1 MDSPILR
8 RQDSNIWLSISQAGC
23 ITTIEPMMKR
33 TMRKILFTR
42 KGLTLFSVLL
52 VLFMR
57 SVTGFAADFLDP
69 EQAFRVSAS
78 LNDKNTI
85 VIDWKIAT
93 SYKLY
98 RDQVKVNVTAGNATL
113 GKPVFPKGIL
123 FTDPTSGEK
132 QMIYHDRLHVEV
144 PVTRANAPF
153 TVNVSYQGCSEDG
166 LCYPPMSREFRLK
179 PAETGEKVSDKP
191 QEMTEAPVV
200 AAEPSAVISDAKT
213 SQPSPTADKKS
224 GTDDMSLAKSTLE
237 SGSLWKVSAAFLL
250 FGLLLSF
257 TPCVLPMVP
266 ILSSIIVGEGETTK
280 AKSFL
285 MAVAYCLGMA
295 LVYTSLGVAA
305 GLAGEGLAGALQK
318 PWVLVLFSLLLFG
331 LSLSMFDVY
340 QLQVPASLQ
349 TKLNKTSGNLKGGR
363 FVGVFFMGAISA
375 LIVGPCV
382 AAPLAGTLVYI
393 SQTKDVV
400 IGGLAL
406 FSMAMG
412 MSVPLLLIGLSAGSL
427 LPKAG
432 AWMIG
437 VKYVF
442 GLMLIAVA
450 IWMVNPV
457 LPQQATMLAWG
468 AFGILCAVFAG
479 LFGPHSEKITIGGK
493 FVKMFGIL
501 LLVLGVLE
509 LVGAASGGTNPLEP
523 LAGLHAVSGSS
534 VTKEEGGH
542 LQFKRIR
549 TVEDLDREVKASEG
563 KPVML
568 DFFADW
574 CVSCK
579 EMEKFTFSNA
589 KVRQALSEVT
599 LLQVDVTANT
609 ADDKALMKRFGL
621 FGPPGI
627 IFFDKSGNELK
638 EKRVVGFLEADK
650 FMEHVDKTK

>member
-1 MDSPILR
+1 MIKQLTPR
-8 RQDSNIWLSISQAGC
+8 GF
-23 ITTIEPMMKR
+23 ITAVAI
-33 TMRKILFTR
+33 
-42 KGLTLFSVLL
+42 LL
-52 VLFMR
+52 VLFMK
-57 SVTGFAADFLDP
+57 SATGMAADFLDP
-69 EQAFRVSAS
+69 EKAFVPSAELTGNNS
-78 LNDKNTI
+78 IALH
-85 VIDWKIAT
+85 WKIAK

-98 RDQVKVNVTAGNATL
+98 RDRVKVSVTGGKATL
-113 GKPVFPKGIL
+113 GKPEFPEGIL
-123 FTDPTSGEK
+123 FTDPTTGEK
-132 QMIYHDRLHVEV
+132 EVIYHNALHVNV
-144 PVTRANAPF
+144 PIKSASGPF
-153 TVNVSYQGCSEDG
+153 TLSVEYQGCSEDG
-166 LCYPPMSREFRLK
+166 LCYPPMSKSFKLDPSK
-179 PAETGEKVSDKP
+179 QDATAAAASASPDAGASAGLQPAAAPET
-191 QEMTEAPVV
+191 APAV
-200 AAEPSAVISDAKT
+200 AASTEKG
-213 SQPSPTADKKS
+213 ADKAGK
-224 GTDDMSLAKSTLE
+224 DDMSLAKSTLE
-237 SGSLWKVSAAFLL
+237 SGSLWKVSAAFFL

-266 ILSSIIVGEGETTK
+266 ILSSIIVGEGDTTK
-280 AKSFL
+280 AKGFL

-318 PWVLVLFSLLLFG
+318 PWVLVMFSLLLFG

-340 QLQVPASLQ
+340 QLQIPASLQ

-442 GLMLIAVA
+442 GLLLIAVA

-457 LPQQATMLAWG
+457 LPPQATMVAWG

-479 LFGPHSEKITIGGK
+479 LFGPHSDKITIGGK
-493 FVKMFGIL
+493 FTKMLGL
-501 LLVLGVLE
+501 LLFIIGVLE
-509 LVGAASGGTNPLEP
+509 LTGAASGGTNPLEP
-523 LAGLHAVSGSS
+523 LSGLRGGTSGAATANGESA
-534 VTKEEGGH
+534 K
-542 LQFKRIR
+542 LAFKRIR
-549 TVEDLDREVKASEG
+549 TVDDLDRELKASAG

-568 DFFADW
+568 DFYADW

-589 KVRQALSEVT
+589 KVQQGLANVT

-621 FGPPGI
+621 FGPPGM

-638 EKRVVGFLEADK
+638 DNRVVGFLEADK